1 MVWKPPHSPQTL
13 GCAHNCSHQTYG
25 TLEQKASQSRPAI
38 SASRTES
45 RGNLQTEAE
54 GERAHRRPLS
64 TWRSAGR
71 EFPTSP
77 GLRDSCATSKREPRA
92 LPGDLHVCGE
102 RVGEENEGWWGANA
116 KSARAAGLVTD
127 ERAAWAEVGRRRH
140 RIPRQKKEE
149 GLGGVFYSGMAWTG
163 LIGREGKETEQN
175 GTDAANG
182 FIWTCSGERISRA
195 RARGAGGRVDGA
207 SVLIG

>member
-1 MVWKPPHSPQTL
+1 M
-13 GCAHNCSHQTYG
+13 
-25 TLEQKASQSRPAI
+25 
-38 SASRTES
+38 
-45 RGNLQTEAE
+45 
-54 GERAHRRPLS
+54 
-64 TWRSAGR
+64 
-71 EFPTSP
+71 
-77 GLRDSCATSKREPRA
+77 
-92 LPGDLHVCGE
+92 CGE